1 MSPKENQKRV
11 ALVIGSGGL
20 KCAAALGLWHVFQ
33 RDGIE
38 LSMVVG
44 SSGGSIY
51 AALIALGEDP
61 QTAATAT
68 AEFWTSDLVA
78 GYTSNLRAALTGKTR
93 FTERSGLIDQ
103 QRVYDRLSRV
113 YGDQTFADSQL
124 PLFIVSTDLYSG
136 EQVVHS
142 TGSILNAVMAS
153 IAIPLIFP
161 PWQEGE
167 RLLVDGGVSNPLP
180 VDVAIKEGA
189 EMVVAMGFEI
199 PTRARMRSYSAVTT
213 HFNSLYMNKLLKAT
227 FAFANLAH
235 HAEIIPILPEF
246 ERSVGTFSGDQIPHI
261 IEAGVHATQK
271 QMAYIRRLVY
281 QT

>member
-1 MSPKENQKRV
+1 MSPQENQKRV

-20 KCAAALGLWHVFQ
+20 KCAAALGLWQVFQ
-33 RDGIE
+33 REDIE

-51 AALIALGEDP
+51 AALIALGDEP
-61 QTAATAT
+61 QAAAKTT

-78 GYTSNLRAALTGKTR
+78 GYTGNLRAALTGKTR
-93 FTERSGLIDQ
+93 FTERSGLIDE
-103 QRVYDRLSRV
+103 QRVYDRLGRV
-113 YGDQTFADSQL
+113 FGDRTFADSQL
-124 PLFIVSTDLYSG
+124 PLFVVSTDLYSG
-136 EQVVHS
+136 EPVIHTS
-142 TGSILNAVMAS
+142 GSILNAVVAS
-153 IAIPLIFP
+153 IAIPLVFP

-180 VDVAIKEGA
+180 VDVAIREGA
-189 EMVVAMGFEI
+189 ELVVAMGFEI

-213 HFNSLYMNKLLKAT
+213 HFNSLYMNNLLKAT

-261 IEAGVHATQK
+261 IEAGVRATEK
-271 QMAYIRRLVY
+271 QMAYIRRLVF
-281 QT
+281 QS